1 MTGRGSIV
9 RNAGA
14 LVASQLVTKVLNLAV
29 SVALVRW
36 LGAHELGRYAYV
48 LAFSFPFG
56 AVADFGLTTLAIREI
71 SRDRAR
77 EAVVVATLSRLTTT
91 LAALAV
97 ATMLV
102 LAAAVERDVAV
113 VGAIALAG
121 LSSVIASL
129 TSPSLVVLTAREQM
143 HWLSLFRIAASA
155 VGSLLTLGVLLAG
168 GRLIPLL
175 LASVATGGLMLGV
188 ARALAGPV
196 RVPSAVPGGAARSML
211 RQAVPFGLLM
221 TGFALYYRI
230 DMVMLDWLT
239 DTRQVGLY
247 AAAYRFLDTIIVL
260 AASLGGPLFPRF
272 SSLAAGRREEARRLL
287 EDAWRPLLALGLPLS
302 LGATL
307 LAGGLTRT
315 LFGEEFVE
323 SAGLLRLLIWGT
335 LPLLWVNVASHAL
348 IAFDRVW
355 SLVAVY
361 ATSALVNIVG
371 NLVLIPRYGSR
382 GAALATLLCE
392 WLNLALVI
400 GLLRAT
406 FGVSFSPTGLWR
418 YALAAG
424 GMGLAVWFLRGYGL
438 AAEIATGALAYGGA
452 LLALGYTRSADHLA
466 MRRLL
471 AQ

>member
-91 LAALAV
+91 LAALSV

-102 LAAAVERDVAV
+102 LTAAVERDVAV

-175 LASVATGGLMLGV
+175 LASVATGGLMLAV

-196 RVPSAVPGGAARSML
+196 RVPSAVPGGAAR
-211 RQAVPFGLLM
+211 
-221 TGFALYYRI
+221 
-230 DMVMLDWLT
+230 WL
-239 DTRQVGLY
+239 
-247 AAAYRFLDTIIVL
+247 
-260 AASLGGPLFPRF
+260 F
-272 SSLAAGRREEARRLL
+272 SSM
-287 EDAWRPLLALGLPLS
+287 
-302 LGATL
+302 
-307 LAGGLTRT
+307 
-315 LFGEEFVE
+315 F
-323 SAGLLRLLIWGT
+323 
-335 LPLLWVNVASHAL
+335 
-348 IAFDRVW
+348 
-355 SLVAVY
+355 
-361 ATSALVNIVG
+361 
-371 NLVLIPRYGSR
+371 
-382 GAALATLLCE
+382 
-392 WLNLALVI
+392 
-400 GLLRAT
+400 
-406 FGVSFSPTGLWR
+406 
-418 YALAAG
+418 
-424 GMGLAVWFLRGYGL
+424 
-438 AAEIATGALAYGGA
+438 
-452 LLALGYTRSADHLA
+452 TRSLA
-466 MRRLL
+466 MRSC
-471 AQ
+471 AAGS

>member
-1 MTGRGSIV
+1 
-9 RNAGA
+9 
-14 LVASQLVTKVLNLAV
+14 
-29 SVALVRW
+29 
-36 LGAHELGRYAYV
+36 
-48 LAFSFPFG
+48 
-56 AVADFGLTTLAIREI
+56 
-71 SRDRAR
+71 
-77 EAVVVATLSRLTTT
+77 
-91 LAALAV
+91 
-97 ATMLV
+97 
-102 LAAAVERDVAV
+102 
-113 VGAIALAG
+113 
-121 LSSVIASL
+121 
-129 TSPSLVVLTAREQM
+129 
-143 HWLSLFRIAASA
+143 
-155 VGSLLTLGVLLAG
+155 
-168 GRLIPLL
+168 
-175 LASVATGGLMLGV
+175 
-188 ARALAGPV
+188 
-196 RVPSAVPGGAARSML
+196 
-211 RQAVPFGLLM
+211 
-221 TGFALYYRI
+221 
-230 DMVMLDWLT
+230 
-239 DTRQVGLY
+239 
-247 AAAYRFLDTIIVL
+247 VL

-307 LAGGLTRT
+307 LAGGLTQT

-438 AAEIATGALAYGGA
+438 AVEIATGALAYGGA